1 MLVKEKEKATRGK
14 KRGEEK
20 QKERKEKPPPHR
32 FPSSPWSLH
41 RASSSHGSQAPVLTC
56 RPLMWEGIGM
66 VSRFFFFFL
75 CSSLSFGFRFFFFV
89 PSPSSRTGAVSF
101 ELELSPIDVGRLRD
115 APRDE
120 KRTLGLEDVLL
131 LFHGEIETGVRA
143 SSQSPVVIGV

>member
-41 RASSSHGSQAPVLTC
+41 RASSSHGSQAPVLTG

-66 VSRFFFFFL
+66 VSRFFFFFFAQASPL
-75 CSSLSFGFRFFFFV
+75 GSGFFFLFPLLRV
-89 PSPSSRTGAVSF
+89 ERGLSRLNWSSR
-101 ELELSPIDVGRLRD
+101 RLM
-115 APRDE
+115 
-120 KRTLGLEDVLL
+120 
-131 LFHGEIETGVRA
+131 
-143 SSQSPVVIGV
+143 